1 MQSNQTETRP
11 SSKWLDEK
19 LASVAASKTVALI
32 VDENEVSQRKLNC
45 LSHLDGSKEFRQD
58 LTLAKSAWIYS
69 NDAAMRRILLVQYKA
84 TEVKD
89 GATDDQRKMAQLK
102 TMRDLS
108 VVAVGE
114 LKARKV
120 SDVEVI
126 ATSAIDADSLSAFIT
141 GFDLSNYEWS
151 QRGEVEE
158 DEKSDEKDVDQ
169 RIKRR
174 SGKALNSFT
183 FSHEQDLTQ
192 NQSCAYNK
200 ITTEATKFARD
211 LANTRASHANPAWM
225 EK

>member
-1 MQSNQTETRP
+1 MT
-11 SSKWLDEK
+11 
-19 LASVAASKTVALI
+19 
-32 VDENEVSQRKLNC
+32 
-45 LSHLDGSKEFRQD
+45 
-58 LTLAKSAWIYS
+58 
-69 NDAAMRRILLVQYKA
+69 
-84 TEVKD
+84 
-89 GATDDQRKMAQLK
+89 QLQ

-151 QRGEVEE
+151 QRGELE
-158 DEKSDEKDVDQ
+158 DEKNDEKDIDQ

-174 SGKALNSFT
+174 SGKALDSFN

-192 NQSCAYNK
+192 NQSCAYNV

-225 EK
+225 EKQIRDMVTKQNCALVKEVRTLASKELKEQGMDLLYAVGQSA